1 MQIEKRIITLL
12 LLIIGIDS
20 VGQSQQGLDSTL
32 CSKFTQLAYEKLEN
46 DSIYIP
52 HKLIHLSPTAT
63 KILELDYGFNEAD
76 YLKGD
81 VIPNETIC
89 FDQVMINKISE
100 KYGVDFLSKVI
111 NEADSLDKLNIGYRP
126 AMLRNYSSVEE
137 CFFKNFTMSDYLR
150 INKDK
155 LIVVTFEIDSS
166 EKLVNLA
173 IFEGSYSTLLISEM
187 SQNALRDE
195 VIRVMGNANDWRAA
209 RIRNS
214 NISEKIVVVI
224 SHLNFL

>member
-1 MQIEKRIITLL
+1 MQIRKRIITLL
-12 LLIIGIDS
+12 LLVIGIGAI
-20 VGQSQQGLDSTL
+20 GQSQPALDSSL
-32 CSKFTQLAYEKLEN
+32 CARFTQMAYQKLEN

-52 HKLIHLSPTAT
+52 RKLLDFPPTAA
-63 KILELDYGFNEAD
+63 KILELDYGFYEAD

-111 NEADSLDKLNIGYRP
+111 NEADSLDKLNIGYHP
-126 AMLRNYSSVEE
+126 ASLKNYKSVEE

-155 LIVVTFEIDSS
+155 FIVITFEIDSS

-173 IFEGSYSTLLISEM
+173 VFEGAYSSLFISEM
-187 SQNALRDE
+187 TQNALREE
-195 VIRVMGNANDWRAA
+195 VIRVMGNASDWRGAK
-209 RIRNS
+209 IRNS
-214 NISEKIVVVI
+214 NISEKKVVLI